1 MSNLKAA
8 LIQLQCEF
16 VAERNRVNPNGLSWL
31 QYDIL
36 HLLQQKGPASPSQ
49 LSEKLQIRPSKFSK
63 AVKELKEKHYVTQ
76 TISEEDGR
84 GLRTQ
89 ISNTGLTF
97 LDSIDAGHSALYETA
112 IEHLSPEEQRCF
124 TQLANKLSSALE
136 QERTRKE

>member
-63 AVKELKEKHYVTQ
+63 AVKELKE
-76 TISEEDGR
+76 
-84 GLRTQ
+84 
-89 ISNTGLTF
+89 NTMSRKPSAKRMAVDYGHRFPTLAWLFLTRSMQVIPPSMKRRLNIF
-97 LDSIDAGHSALYETA
+97 LPKNSTVS
-112 IEHLSPEEQRCF
+112 LS
-124 TQLANKLSSALE
+124 
-136 QERTRKE
+136 